1 MDSASH
7 HHGWKLCKFGDKN
20 NFKIYLNSVKQYVY
34 QQNLMF
40 LLCLQGALVIQPDQ
54 MQVS

>member
-20 NFKIYLNSVKQYVY
+20 NYLNSLKQCVHD
-34 QQNLMF
+34 LMI